1 MKYSKQLGILVPV
14 IAIMALTESLFGIF
28 SNDGSGAY
36 WYKSIRNEMVQI
48 YGRGVYRHMTTD
60 VAVQGI
66 AQDYV
71 TLFLAIPLLFISFF
85 QSVKGSVK
93 WKMAFLGVLL
103 YFLLTYMFYIG
114 IAMYN
119 EMFLVAVATLFSSLF
134 AFILNLISFDFDEI
148 KNHFENP
155 KTLKRAS
162 IFLIFVAVMM
172 ALLWFSVIIPPMLDG
187 SFYPKGLAH
196 YSTLIVQGYDLG
208 IFLPLALISGILGLQ
223 KHPFSYVLIPTY
235 LVFLSVLLSALLSKI
250 IFMANVGA
258 NVIPVIFIIP
268 VLLVLTLF
276 NVFQWFKG
284 FKS

>member
-1 MKYSKQLGILVPV
+1 MKYSKKLKILVPI
-14 IAIMALTESLFGIF
+14 IALASATEALFGIY
-28 SNDGSGAY
+28 SNDGGGTF

-71 TLFLAIPLLFISFF
+71 TLFLAIPLLFVSFYF
-85 QSVKGSVK
+85 SLKNSVK
-93 WKMAFLGVLL
+93 WKLVFSGVLL

-119 EMFLVAVATLFSSLF
+119 EMFLVAVLALFTSLF

-148 KNHFENP
+148 KNHFETP
-155 KTLKRAS
+155 KTLRRAS
-162 IFLIFVAVMM
+162 IFLIVVAVMM
-172 ALLWFSVIIPPMLDG
+172 ASLWFSVIIPPMLDG
-187 SFYPKGLAH
+187 SFYPKTLAH

-208 IFLPLALISGILGLQ
+208 IFLPLAFISGILGLQ
-223 KHPFSYVLIPTY
+223 KHPFSYVLVPTY
-235 LVFLSVLLSALLSKI
+235 LFFLSVLLSALLSKV

-268 VLLVLTLF
+268 TLLSVTLF
-276 NVFQWFKG
+276 FALRCFKNL
-284 FKS
+284 KN

>member
-1 MKYSKQLGILVPV
+1 MKYSKQLKMLVPI
-14 IAIMALTESLFGIF
+14 IALASATEALFGIF
-28 SNDGSGAY
+28 SNDGGGTY

-93 WKMAFLGVLL
+93 WKMAFSGVLL

-119 EMFLVAVATLFSSLF
+119 EMFLVAVAALFSSLF

-155 KTLKRAS
+155 KPLKRAS

-172 ALLWFSVIIPPMLDG
+172 ASLWFSVIIPPMLDG
-187 SFYPKGLAH
+187 SFYPKSLAH

-268 VLLVLTLF
+268 VLLLLTLL